1 MYCSSTTCRFKQC
14 NCFQLRFTRGNRD
27 RQLLFRQPYTVPRPL
42 TRPGDLSAEPRA
54 SHLLSLNC
62 TVVQLE
68 IVNTTHNAH
77 FPHSCSAG
85 LSPRRLLVCQDLP
98 LADQPFHSLS
108 LLPAGPSLPSNTTA
122 SGHQPPRFPFPWQ
135 SAVYNLGL
143 YTRVQL

>member
-1 MYCSSTTCRFKQC
+1 MNSTRMYCSSTTCRFKQC

-27 RQLLFRQPYTVPRPL
+27 EQLLFRQPYTVPRPL

-85 LSPRRLLVCQDLP
+85 LSPQTAGLP
-98 LADQPFHSLS
+98 GLATGRPAIPQPVALASWTLTAFKYNRVRPPATKISISLTICS
-108 LLPAGPSLPSNTTA
+108 
-122 SGHQPPRFPFPWQ
+122 
-135 SAVYNLGL
+135 V
-143 YTRVQL
+143 